1 MAEGDGLENRYTR
14 KGIKGS
20 NPLLSAKYRL
30 PAGLI
35 IKIPS
40 ILTLGVEQY
49 WQARSKNRWRYLL
62 PRYIVFLAWSNPITP
77 RRV

>member
-20 NPLLSAKYRL
+20 NPLLSAKCCL

-35 IKIPS
+35 KYS
-40 ILTLGVEQY
+40 QY
-49 WQARSKNRWRYLL
+49 SYAGGGAVVARTISSVG
-62 PRYIVFLAWSNPITP
+62 IV
-77 RRV
+77 R